1 MRFIGV
7 NDHVIVLLLIFISGN
22 PVLNNESTI
31 KFSIP
36 FAFSLVIC
44 YFKKNLNEK
53 KFLKKFSI
61 LSLAFFICI
70 FAQLIEFHEFGLA
83 MIGIFVRLAIGA
95 IVVYALGEKFAFIYF
110 ESIFLLAIISLIFY
124 ITQFFID
131 PSFYPNLD
139 FLFAEDGHL
148 RSIFIHT
155 YIPTE
160 PGRNSG
166 IFWEP
171 GAFQGFLNLAI
182 MLLPV
187 DILISKRVRLKAL
200 TIIGT
205 IITTFSTT
213 GFIVLFIVILL
224 KIFTS
229 GRINLPKVFLSLL
242 VIVVSTI
249 AYFSLNDLNNK
260 IVDELDY
267 TAKTDGFNPSRTG
280 ALIFDLHYIL
290 KRPLTGNGL
299 LEVSRYADNPEL
311 IGMNLGHGNGFSDF
325 IASMGLLSFFCYLM
339 YIYRSDYF
347 FKKTE
352 RLSFILFL
360 VIILQGEHFL
370 MLPLFLGLPFL
381 RSEPEIF
388 RVRL

>member
-1 MRFIGV
+1 
-7 NDHVIVLLLIFISGN
+7 
-22 PVLNNESTI
+22 
-31 KFSIP
+31 
-36 FAFSLVIC
+36 
-44 YFKKNLNEK
+44 
-53 KFLKKFSI
+53 
-61 LSLAFFICI
+61 
-70 FAQLIEFHEFGLA
+70 

-95 IVVYALGEKFAFIYF
+95 IVVYALGKKFAFIYF
-110 ESIFLLAIISLIFY
+110 ESIFLLAIISLFFY
-124 ITQFFID
+124 ITQYFIE
-131 PSFYPNLD
+131 PISYPNLD
-139 FLFAEDGHL
+139 FLFVEDGHL

-155 YIPTE
+155 YISTE

-187 DILISKRVRLKAL
+187 DFLISKPIRYKSL

-213 GFIVLFIVILL
+213 GLIVLFIVVLL
-224 KIFTS
+224 KILTS
-229 GRINLPKVFLSLL
+229 GRINLPKIILSLV
-242 VIVVSTI
+242 VIIVSTV
-249 AYFSLNDLNNK
+249 AYFNLNDLNNK
-260 IVDELDY
+260 IKDELDY
-267 TAKTDGFNPSRTG
+267 TEKTDGFNPSRTG

-325 IASMGLLSFFCYLM
+325 IASMGLLSFFCYLI

-360 VIILQGEHFL
+360 VIVLQGEHFL

-381 RSEPEIF
+381 RSDPEMF
-388 RVRL
+388 RRTR